1 VSDVI
6 DVLIVGGGPAGFSAA
21 RSYRDSGG
29 RGTVAIVSEEERM
42 PYERPPLTKGLLR
55 GDCSESDLPLED
67 ESWLGEARVRL
78 IGGQAIRLD
87 AEQRSLALADGR
99 TFEYETCILTTG
111 SEPTRL
117 PVPGADDPGVRVLRR
132 LADLRELNARL
143 VDGAAVVVIGSG
155 FIGCEIAAS
164 LRVRG
169 HAVTMISDEA
179 APNVERLGHEAAEQ
193 LAGWLEQD
201 GVTLHAGVEVERI
214 ERDGEGLDVHAG
226 ANVARGAVVL
236 MAAGVVPRSE
246 LAQHAALELDEG
258 ALPVDAGMRTS
269 VDGLLAAG
277 DVCRADNVT
286 AGRPLRV
293 EHWGDA
299 LGQGEIAGRTAAGR
313 DAAWSEVP
321 GFWSIIGE
329 HTIKYAAWGDGFD
342 RVRFKHHD
350 DGAFTAWYGLEGR
363 IVGVLTHEA
372 DDDYEEGRKLIAG
385 GAAWS

>member
-21 RSYRDSGG
+21 RSYRDAGG
-29 RGTVAIVSEEERM
+29 QGAVAIVSEEERM

-143 VDGAAVVVIGSG
+143 VVGATVVVIGSG

-169 HAVTMISDEA
+169 YRVTMISDES
-179 APNVERLGHEAAEQ
+179 APNVERLGDEAAERI
-193 LAGWLEQD
+193 AVWLEQD

>member
-29 RGTVAIVSEEERM
+29 RSTVAIVSEEERM